1 MAKNVK
7 IYNKYFITS
16 LLQKGYKNITTTID
30 ILFKI

>member
-7 IYNKYFITS
+7 FYFITS
-16 LLQKGYKNITTTID
+16 LLQKGYENITTTID